1 MGSYNVPAVSQHG
14 TPPKEVSIMSASSP
28 PKTSPIDVAGGGGGG
43 GVSKF
48 RLLILLLLTWFAF
61 RWWLVV
67 DVEGE

>member
-43 GVSKF
+43 VSKF